1 MCATMPNTSLPK
13 SAQFRHSSEYAHIY
27 TNGKRVRG
35 KYIRIVALNN
45 DKNTPRLG
53 LSVGKKFANSAV
65 KRNRVRRVLRA
76 AFRLQA
82 QNIGAWDIIL
92 IPNAPDRSY
101 RTPIIE
107 KELMK
112 LIGKLN
118 SHS

>member
-1 MCATMPNTSLPK
+1 MCATMTNTGLPK
-13 SAQFRHSSEYAHIY
+13 SAQIRHSREYAHIY
-27 TNGKRVRG
+27 ANGKRVRG
-35 KYIRIVALNN
+35 KYIRIVAQTNN
-45 DKNTPRLG
+45 KDWPRLG

-82 QNIGAWDIIL
+82 SNIGAWDIIL

-101 RTPIIE
+101 RTPVIE
-107 KELMK
+107 KELIK

-118 SHS
+118 SHP